1 MVKKTHPKNTHWQKY
16 NRWVS
21 AGCTSAGFLMIAY
34 CLCKNNNVYTQ
45 VVDNRRI
52 IKGFFWSIMAHYSK
66 DCSLDDDNSNEILGG
81 NSKWYI
87 IAIICYLKNKY
98 TSCNNVFLK

>member
-1 MVKKTHPKNTHWQKY
+1 MNIHIPYRFFNQY
-16 NRWVS
+16 
-21 AGCTSAGFLMIAY
+21 I
-34 CLCKNNNVYTQ
+34 YTQ

-52 IKGFFWSIMAHYSK
+52 IKGFFWSIIDHYLK
-66 DCSLDDDNSNEILGG
+66 DGSLDDDMSNKILGG

-98 TSCNNVFLK
+98 TSKWYIIAIICYLKNKYTSCKNVFFEIILL